1 MNNKTH
7 FFISIA
13 VMAVCTL
20 SNSCTNDGNQS
31 VGTTY
36 YIDAINGSDANDGLS
51 EDKAWRSIDKANGI
65 SLNEGDRL
73 LLRRGADYSGILE
86 VKAAGTEQNPVYVD
100 AYGKGEKP
108 RIIAPDNAPY
118 AVLVSNSD
126 HVTVRNLDISNHGSE
141 RLAGRTGIKV
151 LNHNHGISKG
161 ITLECLD
168 IHDVNG
174 SLVKQEGGGSGILI
188 DNRWD
193 KDSIVSIFDGLTID
207 NCTVRRC
214 ERNAMI
220 WSAPWSRRDWH
231 PSTNIVVR
239 NNLIEGVPGDGIV
252 PIGCD
257 GALIEYNLMRDCPQT
272 LPDTEAA
279 AGIWPWSCDNT
290 VIQFNEVSNH
300 KAPWD
305 AQGFDSDYNCT
316 NTSIQYNFSHD
327 NDGGF
332 LLICNSG
339 SEGPGPE
346 DNIGNIGSIIRYNV
360 SIDDAVRQRLTR
372 AGIFS
377 PTIHIAGPV
386 KNSLV
391 ERNILHV
398 GVKPSERVDRSI
410 ITSDS
415 WGGFAD
421 STFFRNNVFF
431 VPQPSAF
438 RMNKSTNNAF
448 DSNYYLGK
456 FISAPQD
463 DGAAIN
469 PDGYNS
475 LVERSQ
481 DARTALSFLFEN
493 VIVGDGSANMQA
505 VKKNS
510 IEEFFVKLES
520 AATETK

>member
-1 MNNKTH
+1 MTNKTH
-7 FFISIA
+7 LFISVA
-13 VMAVCTL
+13 VMTACSL
-20 SNSCTNDGNQS
+20 FSSCTSDDSQR

-36 YIDAINGSDANDGLS
+36 YIDAINGNDADDGLS
-51 EDKAWRSIDKANGI
+51 EAKAWRSIDKTSGM
-65 SLNEGDRL
+65 SLREGDRV

-86 VKAAGTEQNPVYVD
+86 VNAAGTDENPVYVD
-100 AYGKGEKP
+100 AYGEGDKP
-108 RIIAPDNAPY
+108 KIIAPDNAPY
-118 AVLVSNSD
+118 AVLVRNSD
-126 HVTVRNLDISNHGSE
+126 YVTVRNLDISNHGNE

-161 ITLECLD
+161 ITLDRLD

-188 DNRWD
+188 ENRWD
-193 KDSIVSIFDGLTID
+193 KDSLISIFDGLTID

-231 PSTNIVVR
+231 PSTNVVVR

-290 VIQFNEVSNH
+290 VIQFNEVSDH

-316 NTSIQYNFSHD
+316 NTTIQYNFSHD

-346 DNIGNIGSIIRYNV
+346 DNIGNIGSVIRYNV
-360 SIDDAVRQRLTR
+360 SIDDAVRQRPTR

-377 PTIHIAGPV
+377 PTIHIAGPA

-398 GVKPSERVDRSI
+398 GVKPAEKIDRSI

-421 STFFRNNVFF
+421 STFFRHNIFF
-431 VPQPSAF
+431 APQPSAF
-438 RMNKSTNNAF
+438 RMNKSTNNCF
-448 DSNYYLGK
+448 DSNYYLGE
-456 FISAPQD
+456 FIDAPHD
-463 DGAAIN
+463 SGAVIN
-469 PDGYNS
+469 PKFYTS
-475 LVERSQ
+475 LFEGSHS
-481 DARTALSFLFEN
+481 ARTALSFLLEN
-493 VIVGDGSANMQA
+493 VVVGDGAANMQA
-505 VKKNS
+505 VKKNG
-510 IEEFFVKLES
+510 IEEFFEELES
-520 AATETK
+520 YDTKTK